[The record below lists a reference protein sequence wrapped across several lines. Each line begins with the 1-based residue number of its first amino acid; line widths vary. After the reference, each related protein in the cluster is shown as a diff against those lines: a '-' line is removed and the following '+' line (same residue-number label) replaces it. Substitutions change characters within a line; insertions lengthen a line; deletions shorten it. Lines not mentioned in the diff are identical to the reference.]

1 MRGGLFLAD
10 RMFFIKAYLAE
21 IIAHG
26 GYFIVKTKGVINP
39 IIREAHTR
47 EGGAL
52 KRFQNLPLKSVK
64 SKVSKDQAL
73 DSDVAWEGELEGRAT
88 P

>member
-10 RMFFIKAYLAE
+10 PMFFIKAYLAE
-21 IIAHG
+21 IIADG

-39 IIREAHTR
+39 MIRQAHTR

-64 SKVSKDQAL
+64 SKVSKYQGTR
-73 DSDVAWEGELEGRAT
+73 S
-88 P
+88 